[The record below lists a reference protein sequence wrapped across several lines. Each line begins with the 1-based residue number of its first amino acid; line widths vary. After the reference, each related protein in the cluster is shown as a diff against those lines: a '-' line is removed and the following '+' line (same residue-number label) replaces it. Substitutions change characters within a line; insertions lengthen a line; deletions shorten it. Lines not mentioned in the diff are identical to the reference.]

1 MNINKENADL
11 LLSFGHLSKLQGNL
25 EISVD
30 YYRKSFDIEPN
41 KDAAYELYSLGEDTG
56 KPMAVAGERVANGS
70 RLGISAS
77 ALFEAWPADET
88 NGFSNV
94 VARAPQA
101 FLHFRGLPSNL
112 FEIRPD
118 TGHVANLIL
127 AVVSSD
133 EDWESLDLLTRDLQ
147 LDNFNILVLCSAV
160 DSYVKLQGDLSR
172 CLKFI
177 MIEVDHPRRYAQ
189 VFLSLLNR
197 NYLNEYETICLV
209 DFSLQQ
215 PGQLG
220 SISVGSL
227 HNTST
232 GAVSSQVVI
241 ERGKANEKKAELLN
255 TVSPR
260 VGRKLRDFDFA
271 TPVGPVTLFSDI
283 ILRDLGGLRLTLKD
297 LTGDKDER
305 SWSTP
310 LN

>member
-1 MNINKENADL
+1 MHIKRSITKRFGVSSPKVRASVDDADPRIRALRDEGDKARDERRWETAISAYKEYLDTFSEDFDIWVQLGHAYKESGNFARAESAYRSALNINKENADL
-11 LLSFGHLSKLQGNL
+11 LLSFGHLSKLQGKL
-25 EISVD
+25 ATAVD
-30 YYRKSFDIEPN
+30 FYRKSFDIEPN

-88 NGFSNV
+88 NGSSNV

-127 AVVSSD
+127 AAVSSD

-189 VFLSLLNR
+189 VFLSLLN
-197 NYLNEYETICLV
+197 
-209 DFSLQQ
+209 
-215 PGQLG
+215 
-220 SISVGSL
+220 
-227 HNTST
+227 
-232 GAVSSQVVI
+232 
-241 ERGKANEKKAELLN
+241 
-255 TVSPR
+255 
-260 VGRKLRDFDFA
+260 
-271 TPVGPVTLFSDI
+271 
-283 ILRDLGGLRLTLKD
+283 
-297 LTGDKDER
+297 
-305 SWSTP
+305 
-310 LN
+310 